1 MHVQLRFPPGGAVL
15 DYRASRAIAVRLA
28 AEFGLHGVDVRVDDQ
43 VTGALADLP
52 NPELWSP

>member
-1 MHVQLRFPPGGAVL
+1 MQLRFPPGGAVL